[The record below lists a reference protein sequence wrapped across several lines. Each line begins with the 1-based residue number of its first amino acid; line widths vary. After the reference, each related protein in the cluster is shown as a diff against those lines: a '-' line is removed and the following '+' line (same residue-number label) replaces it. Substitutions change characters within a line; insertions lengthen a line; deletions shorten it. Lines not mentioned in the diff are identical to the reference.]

1 MTPHI
6 TVVVSAF
13 NSEAWLRECLKQ
25 LRNQT
30 VIELCE
36 VVVIDSGSDQDAGA
50 VCQEFAKFFP
60 NLLYERTARET
71 LYAAWNRGLAKARGE
86 YFVNVN
92 TDDALAP
99 DALECFVRAMEED
112 PDAAL
117 AYADCVWSPTPNAS
131 YPWPDSWKRVRYE
144 LYAGEMALFYC
155 FTSCTQFWR
164 TSALKCLG
172 GFDPEFKAA
181 GDYEILCRMVS
192 QGMKAMHI
200 PRPLSA
206 FYQNPN
212 GLSQMSSSANDEFL
226 RTRAL
231 FRNEVKLSQ
240 LYGIDE
246 SNAGD
251 VRGAHLRIAVRAL
264 KPRVPWHD
272 APVAEVDY
280 AIHNLLAAATTL
292 PSSSVRSRLL
302 RRAAFMVSQGA
313 LGNKACEKQAKMLLS
328 PIITRLLNGKPLP
341 RKL

>member
-6 TVVVSAF
+6 TIVVSAF
-13 NSEAWLRECLKQ
+13 NSEALLRECLQQ
-25 LRNQT
+25 LRKQT
-30 VIELCE
+30 VINLCE
-36 VVVIDSGSDQDAGA
+36 VVVIDSGSDQDEAG
-50 VCQEFAKFFP
+50 VCREFSKFLL
-60 NLLYERTARET
+60 NLFYERTPKET
-71 LYAAWNRGLAKARGE
+71 LYAAWNRGLSKARGQ

-99 DALECFVRAMEED
+99 DALECFVRAMDED
-112 PDAAL
+112 SDAAL
-117 AYADCVWSPTPNAS
+117 AHADCVWSPTPNAP

-144 LYAGEMALFYC
+144 PYAGEIALFYC

-164 TSALKCLG
+164 TSALKSLG

-181 GDYEILCRMVS
+181 GDYEVLCRMVS
-192 QGMKAMHI
+192 QGMKALHI

-212 GLSQMSSSANDEFL
+212 GLSQNSSSANDEFL
-226 RTRAL
+226 RARAL
-231 FRNEVKLSQ
+231 FRKEAKLSQ
-240 LYGIDE
+240 FYSIDE

-251 VRGAHLRIAVRAL
+251 ARGAHLRIAVRAL

-280 AIHNLLAAATTL
+280 AIDNLLAAATTF
-292 PSSSVRSRLL
+292 PSSSVRSKLL
-302 RRAAFMVSQGA
+302 KRVAFMVSKGA
-313 LGNKACEKQAKMLLS
+313 LGNKACEQQAKMLLS
-328 PIITRLLNGKPLP
+328 PIIMRLLNGKPLP